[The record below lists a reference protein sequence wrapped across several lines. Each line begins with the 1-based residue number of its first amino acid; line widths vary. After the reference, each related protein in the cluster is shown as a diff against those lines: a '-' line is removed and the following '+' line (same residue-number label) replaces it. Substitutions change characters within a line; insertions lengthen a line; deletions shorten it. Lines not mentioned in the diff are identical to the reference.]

1 MSASHNQSMLSSFIG
16 NFTRGFLPVEDPLLR
31 LPEDQKHELNIL
43 LNKTIENLPTLIK
56 EKWLRK
62 VIDEFDKKYI
72 ASPYIHID
80 HFDPREVNNALMMLT
95 MLTQA
100 YLWEDPASTPAR
112 SIPRFLS
119 VNIYKLLTYNPRV
132 PVLTYADYVLQNWRR
147 KDKNG
152 GITLDNVEPIYTF
165 TISPE
170 EAWFIKIHVVVE
182 AAFAKAIE
190 AAYKIHKLARLPYE
204 IEDENAI
211 FSRYFAEMAQSI
223 ELATEVLGRMYEHC
237 SPSFFFNVL
246 RPFLEG
252 TDKAGGIFFTGRFEG
267 AVSYRGSSGA
277 QSSTVPALD
286 AILGVKH
293 TDDRMTRSLQAFIEY
308 MPKLH
313 QDFIFAMQNNFIP
326 DSDERRQAIGKL
338 CLFRRKHLEMPAEY
352 IAKEAAKKG
361 IPPEQVTGT
370 GSTNIGMFLSKRA
383 RRTCDAAIMNGGILP
398 VAKL

>member
-1 MSASHNQSMLSSFIG
+1 MTASHNQSMLSPFIG
-16 NFTRGFLPVEDPLLR
+16 NFTRGFLPIEDPLLR

-43 LNKTIENLPTLIK
+43 LNMTIENLPILIK
-56 EKWLRK
+56 AKMLRK

-72 ASPYIHID
+72 STPYIHID
-80 HFDPREVNNALMMLT
+80 NFDPQEVNSALMILT

-100 YLWEDPASTPAR
+100 YLWEDPASKPAR
-112 SIPRFLS
+112 SIPRLLS
-119 VNIYKLLTYNPRV
+119 VNIHKLLSYNPRV
-132 PVLTYADYVLQNWRR
+132 PVLTYADYVLQNFERI
-147 KDKNG
+147 DKSK
-152 GITLDNVEPIYTF
+152 GITLDNVRPKYMF
-165 TISPE
+165 TGSPE
-170 EAWFIKIHVVVE
+170 EAWFIIIHVVVE

-190 AAYKIHKLARLPYE
+190 AAYKIHKLAKLPYQT
-204 IEDENAI
+204 EDRNAI

-223 ELATEVLGRMYEHC
+223 EQATEVLGRMYEHC

-267 AVSYRGSSGA
+267 PVSYRGSSGA

-286 AILGVKH
+286 AILGVQH
-293 TDDRMTRSLQAFIEY
+293 ADDKMTRSLQAFLEY
-308 MPKLH
+308 MPNLH
-313 QDFIFAMQNNFIP
+313 QAFILAMQNNFIP

-338 CLFRRKHLEMPAEY
+338 WLFRRKHLEMPAEY

-361 IPPEQVTGT
+361 MRPEDVTGT

-383 RRTCDAAIMNGGILP
+383 RKTCDAAIKQGDIPM
-398 VAKL
+398 AKL